1 MQSRRIRTTTLIQE
15 FISLSLINLLMGKLS
30 QTYKRKGRKL
40 LFLESGL
47 NWFVIHSVIGT
58 DTNGISNRVNVMNVN
73 KINLLLLQVGLVVQT
88 FLSRPAK
95 RNIHSSCS
103 CIVDI
108 ASTSTGLKQVITS
121 LSVQKSL

>member
-1 MQSRRIRTTTLIQE
+1 
-15 FISLSLINLLMGKLS
+15 MGKLS

-47 NWFVIHSVIGT
+47 NWFVIHSVKGT

-95 RNIHSSCS
+95 RNIHSSYRCM
-103 CIVDI
+103 VDI
-108 ASTSTGLKQVITS
+108 ARTSTGLKQVIMEYLYLES
-121 LSVQKSL
+121 